1 MALNKN
7 HEFEELDGVK
17 CCIVERAVDANRAAF
32 LKNLLEGNG
41 YTVVVNG
48 IVPKAAPPPEGET
61 APPPPE
67 PSQFTVGVTD
77 MTFNS
82 VNAIFGRFLRTSDGQ
97 VVTLAYWQQRD
108 PKAEDVPYFESGKNP
123 WHPTV

>member
-17 CCIVERAVDANRAAF
+17 CCIVERSVDSSRAAF
-32 LKNLLEGNG
+32 LKKLLEGNG
-41 YTVVVNG
+41 YNVIVQG
-48 IVPKAAPPPEGET
+48 IVPKTAPTAEGEPAPPPAVPT
-61 APPPPE
+61 
-67 PSQFTVGVTD
+67 QFTVGVTD

-82 VNAIFGRFLRTSDGQ
+82 VNAVYGRFLRTPDGQ

-108 PKAEDVPYFESGKNP
+108 PDAEDVPYFESGKNP
-123 WHPTV
+123 WHPGL

>member
-17 CCIVERAVDANRAAF
+17 CCIVERSVDASRAAF

-41 YTVVVNG
+41 YSVVVHG
-48 IVPKAAPPPEGET
+48 IVPKVTPPAEGET
-61 APPPPE
+61 APPPPA

-82 VNAIFGRFLRTSDGQ
+82 INAIYGRFLRTPEGE

-108 PKAEDVPYFESGKNP
+108 PKSEDVPYFESGKNP
-123 WHPTV
+123 WHPDL